1 MYPSKPGE
9 WPGGF
14 WGSILHSVSNLIDFF
29 AHLVGNDYGLALLI
43 VTILVR
49 LLIMPFMV
57 KQLRYTKA
65 IQELQPEMQKIRAQY
80 KGDNQKIQ
88 EETMKLY
95 QRTGVNPMSGCFPTL
110 IQLPVLYALF
120 GAIEGN
126 VNLSHSTFLGIF
138 HLGQPDHTYILP
150 LLSAATTYLSSRMT
164 MPGNDSQQKIM
175 LIMMPIFIFFI
186 SMRFPAGLALYWT
199 YGNIFVAAQT
209 YFFRVRPARLA
220 ADGPGDVPAKA
231 SGSKSGS
238 KEKSVPKKGSSK

>member
-1 MYPSKPGE
+1 MYPSKPGL

-14 WGSILHSVSNLIDFF
+14 WGTILKTVSSVIDFF
-29 AHLVGNDYGLALLI
+29 AHLVGNNYGISLLI

-57 KQLRYTKA
+57 KQLRYTRA
-65 IQELQPEMQKIRAQY
+65 IQDLQPEMNKIKAQH
-80 KGDNQKIQ
+80 KGDSKRIQ

-126 VNLSHSTFLGIF
+126 VALNHSTFLHIF
-138 HLGQPDHTYILP
+138 HLGTPDHTYILP

-164 MPGNDSQQKIM
+164 MPGNDAQQKIM
-175 LIMMPIFIFFI
+175 LIMMPVFIFFI
-186 SMRFPAGLALYWT
+186 STRFPAGLALYWT

-209 YFFRVRPARLA
+209 YFFRVRPSRLA
-220 ADGPGDVPAKA
+220 AADGMVDKG
-231 SGSKSGS
+231 SGSN
-238 KEKSVPKKGSSK
+238 EKSRSKKGSSK

>member
-1 MYPSKPGE
+1 MYPSKPGA

-14 WGSILHSVSNLIDFF
+14 WGTILKTVSSVIDFF
-29 AHLVGNDYGLALLI
+29 AHLVGNDYGISLLI

-57 KQLRYTKA
+57 KQLRYTRA
-65 IQELQPEMQKIRAQY
+65 IQDLQPEMNKIKAQY
-80 KGDNQKIQ
+80 KGDSKRIQ

-126 VNLSHSTFLGIF
+126 VHLNDSTFLYIF
-138 HLGQPDHTYILP
+138 HLGSPDHTYILP

-164 MPGNDSQQKIM
+164 MPGNDTQQKIM
-175 LIMMPIFIFFI
+175 LIMMPVFIFFI
-186 SMRFPAGLALYWT
+186 STRFPAGLALYWT
-199 YGNIFVAAQT
+199 YGNIFVAVQT
-209 YFFRVRPARLA
+209 YFFRVRPSRLA
-220 ADGPGDVPAKA
+220 TAGAMVDKGS
-231 SGSKSGS
+231 SGNEKSGS
-238 KEKSVPKKGSSK
+238 KKGSSK